1 MVGTIG
7 HEILALRFK
16 IELPRFYYI
25 LYILVLIHIYIYKYI
40 RTSMTGRYLHNY
52 LAT

>member
-16 IELPRFYYI
+16 IELLRFYYI
-25 LYILVLIHIYIYKYI
+25 LYILVLIHIYKYI